1 MASLDSTVK
10 TDCGQVVVFH
20 LDQDDKFCLPTKG
33 QQTGVGVYSNPKLPK
48 ETLIIFVKNKREAL
62 AANTQFMF

>member
-1 MASLDSTVK
+1 MDSLDSTVK

-48 ETLIIFVKNKREAL
+48 ETLIIRRK
-62 AANTQFMF
+62 